1 MKSPRPFTRPGLVLR
16 SDLIDRLE
24 KSTAP
29 VVAVVAPAGFG
40 KTSLL
45 CQWADISRRP
55 LVWLNLDATDDDPAV
70 LSSNLAHTLRGLVS
84 DHALVSEGKLGTDG
98 SSPETAHADLESTIS
113 SITSPFVLVVDPL
126 DTLRNKDSVDLLAAL
141 CLHVPDQA
149 TVALAGRSEAQIPLG
164 RFRAEGRVLEIGRED
179 LAMAP
184 NEAAEILAVEGA
196 DVGSAAIYDVWNRT
210 EGWPVALYLAAQ
222 SAVERKDDRGGLDGF
237 RGDDRLMTD
246 YVRSEVLPRLTRPE
260 VNFMMRTSVLES
272 MSGPMCDSV
281 LGRKSSARVLEALE
295 AANALVIPLDRSRSW
310 YRYHPMLRDLLRAEQ
325 YRRDPEGVVEVLRRA
340 AVWCEANGE
349 AEAAVGYAELAG
361 DVDRVA
367 ALAVKHWLTV
377 YQAGHAATV
386 ESWLDWLLD
395 HDAALDHPQVAELA
409 AWVYAIRGR
418 PAEAERWLGAAETW
432 SEASTDLLTLP
443 LLSALLCRRGV
454 DRMRADAELG
464 LRTLPPGSPW
474 QPTATLLL
482 AIALLLAGEP
492 EQADALFADAADEGG
507 RRGPVY
513 TIVLAVAYRAVIA
526 ISHGDWDAAGRHAD
540 RATAAICRLGL
551 EENLSSGLAYAVSAR
566 VALERG
572 EADEAKEHLA
582 RARRLRPLLSHGV
595 PHLSVQTLLE
605 LAQAHMAVADA
616 QGTRILLREAEDVL
630 QRRQDLGGLSTSLA
644 ALRHQVE
651 SMRLAAPGASTLTAA
666 ELRLLPF
673 LATHLSFREIG
684 EKLYVSANTVR
695 TQAGSVY
702 RKLIVTSRSEAIERA
717 REFGLLPA

>member
-1 MKSPRPFTRPGLVLR
+1 M
-16 SDLIDRLE
+16 
-24 KSTAP
+24 
-29 VVAVVAPAGFG
+29 
-40 KTSLL
+40 
-45 CQWADISRRP
+45 
-55 LVWLNLDATDDDPAV
+55 
-70 LSSNLAHTLRGLVS
+70 
-84 DHALVSEGKLGTDG
+84 
-98 SSPETAHADLESTIS
+98 
-113 SITSPFVLVVDPL
+113 
-126 DTLRNKDSVDLLAAL
+126 
-141 CLHVPDQA
+141 
-149 TVALAGRSEAQIPLG
+149 
-164 RFRAEGRVLEIGRED
+164 
-179 LAMAP
+179 
-184 NEAAEILAVEGA
+184 LAVEGA
-196 DVGSAAIYDVWNRT
+196 DVASAALYDVWNRT

-222 SAVERKDDRGGLDGF
+222 SAADGKDENGGLDGF
-237 RGDDRLMTD
+237 KGDDRLMTD
-246 YVRSEVLPRLTRPE
+246 YVRSELLSRLTRPE
-260 VNFMMRTSVLES
+260 VNFMMQTSVLDS

-281 LGRKSSARVLEALE
+281 LGRKNSARVLEALE

-325 YRRDPEGVVEVLRRA
+325 GRRDPEGVVEVMRRA

-349 AEAAVGYAELAG
+349 AEAAVGYAQLAE

-367 ALAVKHWLTV
+367 ALAVKHWLNV
-377 YQAGHAATV
+377 YQAGHAATI

-409 AWVYAIRGR
+409 AWVYAFRGR

-432 SEASTDLLTLP
+432 SQDSTDLITLP
-443 LLSALLCRRGV
+443 LLGAVFCRRGV

-482 AIALLLAGEP
+482 GIAVLLAGEP
-492 EQADALFADAADEGG
+492 EQADVLFADTADEVG
-507 RRGPVY
+507 RRGPVNAM
-513 TIVLAVAYRAVIA
+513 VLAVAYRAVIA
-526 ISHGDWDAAGRHAD
+526 ISDGDWDSGACLAD
-540 RATAAICRLGL
+540 RATTAISRFGL

-572 EADEAKEHLA
+572 DADQAKEYLA

-605 LAQAHMAVADA
+605 LAQAHMAMADA
-616 QGTRILLREAEDVL
+616 HGTRTLLREADDVL
-630 QRRQDLGGLSTSLA
+630 QRRQDLGSLSRRLA

-666 ELRLLPF
+666 ELRLLPY